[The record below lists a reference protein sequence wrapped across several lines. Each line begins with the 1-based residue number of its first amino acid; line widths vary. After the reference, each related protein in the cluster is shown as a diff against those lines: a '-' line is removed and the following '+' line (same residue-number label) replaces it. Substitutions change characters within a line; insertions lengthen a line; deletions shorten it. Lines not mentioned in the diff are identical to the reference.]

1 MRFVVL
7 GWVIKPNISLDIT
20 GNVINMNTGFSQ
32 MNTDNDSLMR
42 KDIAIEKI
50 GADSGGHYT

>member
-1 MRFVVL
+1 M
-7 GWVIKPNISLDIT
+7 
-20 GNVINMNTGFSQ
+20 NMNTGFSQ

-50 GADSGGHYT
+50 GADSGGHDT

>member
-20 GNVINMNTGFSQ
+20 GNAMNMNTGFSQ

-50 GADSGGHYT
+50 GADSGGHDT